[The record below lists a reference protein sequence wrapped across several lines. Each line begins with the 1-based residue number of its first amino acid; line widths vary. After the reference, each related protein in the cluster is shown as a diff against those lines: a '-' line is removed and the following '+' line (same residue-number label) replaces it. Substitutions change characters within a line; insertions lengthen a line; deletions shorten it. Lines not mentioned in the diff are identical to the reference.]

1 MKRSTRTGLAV
12 TGFFMIAGLA
22 AWGYQ
27 FREGLVVTNM
37 RNSYSW
43 GLYVSGRAFFV
54 GNAAGGLVLS
64 SLIYLFGVKSLKPF
78 ARLGALTAFANVTAA
93 MFAILPDIGY
103 PLRLYHMI
111 LNPQMMSPLI
121 WDVAILN
128 LYALLSLLYLF
139 LLMLPDFKGPF
150 KRLTR
155 RIKDP
160 ESFSEKWAKRLAPFT
175 LVAAVGIHVITAWVF
190 STQGARDW
198 WHSAALAPDFI
209 SVAVASGTALV
220 YLVCMAAYG
229 ARERYQDAYRTMAV
243 FMSVAFFIHLFL
255 MYNDFF
261 IHTWYGADHAL
272 EPLSVLFKE
281 YGVAHAFEVAAP
293 LAAVILLLN
302 SRVRR
307 SAAGVIGCCFVFI
320 LGVFMHRFLLM
331 PGAFD
336 RVPLTIT
343 PLGLQDQ
350 QWSVPIASG
359 DYGPGLDTFV
369 TLYHYF
375 PSGVEIVIFLGV
387 FAYMCFLLVLAMDR
401 LPVVVREV
409 ES

>member
-1 MKRSTRTGLAV
+1 MKKSTRTGLAV
-12 TGFFMIAGLA
+12 TGIFMVASLA
-22 AWGYQ
+22 AWDYQ
-27 FREGLVVTNM
+27 YKEGLVVTNM

-43 GLYVSGRAFFV
+43 GLYVSGLAFFV

-78 ARLGALTAFANVTAA
+78 AKLGALTAFANVTAA
-93 MFAILPDIGY
+93 MLAILPDIGY
-103 PLRLYHMI
+103 PLRLYYMI
-111 LNPQMMSPLI
+111 LHPQMMSPLV

-128 LYALLSLLYLF
+128 LYALLSLLYLY
-139 LLMLPDFKGPF
+139 LLMLPDFKGAF
-150 KRLTR
+150 KRLAL
-155 RIKDP
+155 KVSDP
-160 ESFSEKWAKRLAPFT
+160 EGFSEKWARRLAPFT

-190 STQGARDW
+190 STQGARGW

-209 SVAVASGTALV
+209 SVAVGSGTALV
-220 YLVCMAAYG
+220 LMVSMIAYG
-229 ARERYQDAYRTMAV
+229 AREGYQDAYRTMAV

-261 IHTWYGADHAL
+261 IHLWYGAEESLD
-272 EPLSVLFKE
+272 PLSVLFRE
-281 YGVAHAFEVAAP
+281 YGAAHAVEVVAP
-293 LAAVILLLN
+293 LAAVVLLLN

-307 SAAGVIGCCFVFI
+307 SAGAVIGCCLVFI
-320 LGVFMHRFLLM
+320 AGVFAHRFLLM

-336 RVPLTIT
+336 AVPLTIQ

-359 DYGPGLDTFV
+359 VYDLAQDTFV
-369 TLYHYF
+369 TRWNYF
-375 PSGVEIVIFLGV
+375 PSGVEIVVFLGV
-387 FAYMCFLLVLAMDR
+387 CAYVCFLLILAVDR
-401 LPVVVREV
+401 LPIVGRV

>member
-1 MKRSTRTGLAV
+1 MKRSTKTGFAV

-27 FREGLVVTNM
+27 YGEGLVVTNM

-43 GLYVSGRAFFV
+43 GLYVSALAFFV

-78 ARLGALTAFANVTAA
+78 AKLGALTAFANVTAA
-93 MFAILPDIGY
+93 MLAILPDIGR
-103 PLRLYHMI
+103 PLRLYYMI
-111 LNPQMMSPLI
+111 THPQMMSPLV

-128 LYALLSLLYLF
+128 LYALLCLLYLY

-150 KRLTR
+150 RKLAQAIR
-155 RIKDP
+155 DP
-160 ESFSEKWAKRLAPFT
+160 VRFSETWAKRLAPFT

-220 YLVCMAAYG
+220 LMVCLIAYG
-229 ARERYQDAYRTMAV
+229 PQESYQEAYRTMAL
-243 FMSVAFFIHLFL
+243 FISMAFFIHLFL

-261 IHTWYGADHAL
+261 IHAWYGADDAL
-272 EPLSVLFKE
+272 ETLSLLFKE
-281 YGVAHAFEVAAP
+281 YGIVHAFEVAAP
-293 LAAVILLLN
+293 MAAVILLLN
-302 SRVRR
+302 SRIRR
-307 SAAGVIGCCFVFI
+307 NAAAVITCCI
-320 LGVFMHRFLLM
+320 LFMGGVFAHRFLLM

-336 RVPLTIT
+336 RVPFTIT
-343 PLGLQDQ
+343 PLGLQDP
-350 QWSVPIASG
+350 QWSMPIASG
-359 DYGPGLDTFV
+359 EYDLVRDTFV
-369 TLYHYF
+369 TQWHYF
-375 PSGVEIVIFLGV
+375 PSAVEIVIFTGV
-387 FAYMCFLLVLAMDR
+387 LAYVGFLLVLAVDR
-401 LPVVVREV
+401 LPILG
-409 ES
+409 ESKS